1 MKIFVLKD
9 NKKESWNEFV
19 HANPQG
25 TFFHLAEWK
34 DVIELSFGCK
44 TYYLYAEE
52 GGVITGVLP
61 LALVKRP
68 IFGPVLISTP
78 LCVYGGALG
87 DTKEL
92 EEAAAKKAQALGV
105 QYLELRSQTQSR
117 QDWPV
122 SNRFYTFRRALSDD
136 NEENLKAIPRKQR
149 AEVRKG
155 MAINLQTSVNQDI
168 NIFYKIY
175 AESVRNLGTPV
186 FSKQYLKDLI
196 TIFGKSCEITTI
208 GHQGRALTSVL
219 NFRYKDQILPYY
231 GGGISDARHFSAY
244 PYMYWKVMERAA
256 QEGFKVFD
264 FGRSMEGSGAF
275 SFKKN
280 FGFEPQKLSYQYH
293 LVKAQELPD
302 MDPDSQ
308 RNKFLTDAWK
318 LLPLPIANRLGPI
331 LYPVIM

>member
-9 NKKESWNEFV
+9 NKKQAWNEFV

-34 DVIELSFGCK
+34 DVIELAFGCK
-44 TYYLYAEE
+44 TYYIYAEE
-52 GGVITGVLP
+52 DGVITGVLP

-68 IFGPVLISTP
+68 IFGPALISTP

-87 DTKEL
+87 QAQEL
-92 EEAAAKKAQALGV
+92 EAAAAKKAQALGV
-105 QYLELRSQTQSR
+105 QYLELRGQTKGHH
-117 QDWPV
+117 DWPV
-122 SNRFYTFRRALSDD
+122 SDRFYTFRRTLSKN

-155 MAINLQTSVNQDI
+155 IEINLQTSFSQDVD
-168 NIFYKIY
+168 IFYKVY

-186 FSKQYLKDLI
+186 FSKNYIETLI
-196 TIFGKSCEITTI
+196 NVFGDACEITTI
-208 GHQGRALTSVL
+208 GHQGTALTSVL
-219 NFRYKDQILPYY
+219 SFKYKDQILPYY
-231 GGGISDARHFSAY
+231 GGGLPDARHFSAY

-256 QEGFKVFD
+256 EEGFRIFD

-280 FGFEPQKLSYQYH
+280 FGFEPQKLAYQYH

-308 RNKFLTDAWK
+308 RNKLLTDAWK
-318 LLPLPIANRLGPI
+318 LLPLPIANRLGPL